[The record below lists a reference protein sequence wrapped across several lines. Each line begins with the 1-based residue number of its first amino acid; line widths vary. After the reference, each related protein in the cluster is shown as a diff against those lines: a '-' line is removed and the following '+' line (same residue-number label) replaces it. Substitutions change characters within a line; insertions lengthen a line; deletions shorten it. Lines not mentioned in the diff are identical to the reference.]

1 MLAYFT
7 MGRHGSKRGVLVY
20 MPDELHRWLKAKAA
34 LEGRSLSAVV
44 EDAARC
50 AYPDAPSGGDAPIVA
65 EKRPRYQTLRPRRRG
80 GTIKTV

>member
-1 MLAYFT
+1 

-50 AYPDAPSGGDAPIVA
+50 TYPDAPSGGDTPMVA
-65 EKRPRYQTLRPRRRG
+65 EKMPHYQIRRPRRRG
-80 GTIKTV
+80 GTTKTV